1 VKENTN
7 EALETFYDYE
17 VPAYVRSAGKT
28 YITIRISDW
37 DGTRTLKITLKDV
50 IAYYATQARNIWSG
64 IRTLAGHSGDW
75 RPIDYLAHEALEWF
89 QYINRPKLEREG
101 EKRGMTL
108 VT

>member
-1 VKENTN
+1 VKEKTY

-37 DGTRTLKITLKDV
+37 DGTRTLKITLNDV
-50 IAYYATQARNIWSG
+50 IAYYATEARNIWSG
-64 IRTLAGHSGDW
+64 IRTLAGHRGDW
-75 RPIDYLAHEALEWF
+75 RPIDEIAHEALEWF
-89 QYINRPKLEREG
+89 QYINRPVLERED

-108 VT
+108 I

>member
-1 VKENTN
+1 MKENTN

-50 IAYYATQARNIWSG
+50 IAYYATQARNILSG
-64 IRTLAGHSGDW
+64 IRTLAGHSGD
-75 RPIDYLAHEALEWF
+75 
-89 QYINRPKLEREG
+89 
-101 EKRGMTL
+101 
-108 VT
+108 